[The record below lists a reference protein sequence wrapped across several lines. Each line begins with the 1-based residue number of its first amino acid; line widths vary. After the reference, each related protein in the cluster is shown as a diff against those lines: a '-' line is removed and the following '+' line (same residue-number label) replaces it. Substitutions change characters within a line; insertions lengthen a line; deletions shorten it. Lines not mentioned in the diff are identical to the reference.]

1 MEVQQPE
8 VYQLDAP
15 IGHGKMQSQPMATA
29 EFEANMNL
37 DKLATLIKLT
47 SRAASRAESRRSK
60 SKRTKHEENVNKSQ
74 CSHRSSVS
82 PPPVGDTS
90 RFSECSDCTIE
101 SVENVLGLPLEPPFI
116 LNDHEF
122 EQMQRKELNM
132 KQNVIA
138 GKILPSYK
146 HNVQTE
152 VKLQM
157 VLLSEL
163 YGIKKP
169 LAIEEKKC
177 EDQLLRR

>member
-1 MEVQQPE
+1 
-8 VYQLDAP
+8 
-15 IGHGKMQSQPMATA
+15 MQSQPMNTA

-60 SKRTKHEENVNKSQ
+60 SKRIKHEENVNKSQ
-74 CSHRSSVS
+74 CSHRTSVS

-90 RFSECSDCTIE
+90 RFSQCSDCG
-101 SVENVLGLPLEPPFI
+101 ENVLSLPLEPPFI

-132 KQNVIA
+132 KQSVIA

-169 LAIEEKKC
+169 LAIEAKKC